1 MTNDTYRR
9 LLAFKI
15 KQIRKQNNKT
25 QEEFC
30 SDIGIEVPNLSK
42 IETGKSYPS
51 IQTVINILLAY
62 KVEPNDFFNF
72 TEFLNGQNDEISY
85 KINEYTKSLSKDL
98 KLHLYEILKELNKK

>member
-1 MTNDTYRR
+1 MDNDNYKR
-9 LLAFKI
+9 LLALKI
-15 KQIRKQNNKT
+15 KQIRKQHNKT

-30 SDIGIEVPNLSK
+30 SDIGIEVPNLSN

-72 TEFLNGQNDEISY
+72 IDINNEQNDEITY
-85 KINEYTKSLSKDL
+85 KINEYTKSLSSEL
-98 KLHLYEILKELNKK
+98 RLHFYEILKEINK